1 MNRKVYH
8 VVLKEETWHVRRT
21 RARRSSGC
29 HSSKLAA
36 ITQAKTLAS
45 RRGSLGQVVVH
56 GRDGKVQREW
66 TYGKDPRR
74 TRG

>member
-8 VVLKEETWHVRRT
+8 VVMKNEAWHVRRT

-29 HSSKLAA
+29 HMNKSAA
-36 ITQAKTLAS
+36 IVQAKRLAS

-56 GRDGKVQREW
+56 GREVQREW
-66 TYGKDPRR
+66 MYGRDPRR

>member
-1 MNRKVYH
+1 MNRKIYH
-8 VVLKEETWHVRRT
+8 VVMRSEAWHVRRT

-29 HSSKLAA
+29 HESKAAA
-36 ITQAKTLAS
+36 IVQARALAS

-56 GRDGKVQREW
+56 GRDGKVQTEW